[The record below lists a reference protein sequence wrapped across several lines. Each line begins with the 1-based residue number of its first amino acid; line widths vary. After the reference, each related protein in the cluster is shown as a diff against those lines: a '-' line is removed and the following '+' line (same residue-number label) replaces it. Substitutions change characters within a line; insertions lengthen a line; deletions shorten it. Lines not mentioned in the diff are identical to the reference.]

1 MPDQFDAF
9 LTQALTPPKRDPD
22 RQFVARVQ
30 ARIAI
35 DARLEAERRGILRG
49 FGTQLLALI
58 AVAAAVVGVGR
69 AEPISRFAA
78 DSPVVVLCGLLAVF
92 TLTVLLFI
100 SQSRAEFPL
109 NSKF

>member
-1 MPDQFDAF
+1 MPDQFDTF
-9 LTQALTPPKRDPD
+9 LTQALTPKRAPD

-30 ARIAI
+30 ARIAL
-35 DARLEAERRGILRG
+35 DQRLEAERRGIVRG

-58 AVAAAVVGVGR
+58 AVAAAVVWVGR
-69 AEPISRFAA
+69 AQPISQLAA

-92 TLTVLLFI
+92 TLTVFLFI
-100 SQSRAEFPL
+100 SQSRAEIPL